1 MRRVIATSATVG
13 LMLVAGWVIASPALA
28 QVPDDG
34 DDPGAGLTPFEAILI
49 YGVVPLALFALIALL
64 VLAPSIA
71 RGPRYRPGLGWFAAP
86 VWFGGP
92 SNPDTALARARSL
105 PAGVGSEGGGAS
117 ARW

>member
-1 MRRVIATSATVG
+1 MRRVVAVAIGTG
-13 LMLVAGWVIASPALA
+13 LTLVASWMIALPALA
-28 QVPDDG
+28 AEPDDG
-34 DDPGAGLTPFEAILI
+34 DEPGAGLTALETILY
-49 YGVVPLALFALIALL
+49 YGVIPIALFALIALL

-92 SNPDTALARARSL
+92 ANPDNALARVRSVS
-105 PAGVGSEGGGAS
+105 ASVEGGGAS

>member
-1 MRRVIATSATVG
+1 MRRVVAVPVG
-13 LMLVAGWVIASPALA
+13 TGLTLMASWMLAAPALA
-28 QVPDDG
+28 VVPDDG
-34 DDPGAGLTPFEAILI
+34 DDPGAALTPLEGILV
-49 YGVVPLALFALIALL
+49 YVVVPLALFALIALL

-92 SNPDTALARARSL
+92 GNPDAALARVRSG
-105 PAGVGSEGGGAS
+105 PVDAEGGGAS

>member
-1 MRRVIATSATVG
+1 MRRVIAIPATIG
-13 LMLVAGWVIASPALA
+13 LMLVASWVIVSPALA
-28 QVPDDG
+28 EVPDDG
-34 DDPGAGLTPFEAILI
+34 DDPGTSLTAFETILI
-49 YGVVPLALFALIALL
+49 YGVAPIALFALIALL

-105 PAGVGSEGGGAS
+105 PAGVGAEGGGAS

>member
-1 MRRVIATSATVG
+1 MRRVVAVPVGTGLTVVASWVMAVPVLAAT
-13 LMLVAGWVIASPALA
+13 
-28 QVPDDG
+28 PDDG
-34 DDPGAGLTPFEAILI
+34 DEPGAALTALETILI
-49 YGVVPLALFALIALL
+49 YGVVPIALFALIALL

-92 SNPDTALARARSL
+92 ANPDAALAR
-105 PAGVGSEGGGAS
+105 VGSTAAVGEGGGAS